1 MERACNQNKFRFI
14 GNHFSPN
21 IAGANT
27 LKLLVSC
34 SMEHFPIQKSKHWH
48 LKSERLSELMQ
59 KRLEL
64 LIVVTIKSI
73 KDWVDFVSHKIYSE
87 RNFIYF
93 TALI

>member
-1 MERACNQNKFRFI
+1 MFN
-14 GNHFSPN
+14 GTFS
-21 IAGANT
+21 
-27 LKLLVSC
+27 
-34 SMEHFPIQKSKHWH
+34 HSKYWH

-87 RNFIYF
+87 YNFIF
-93 TALI
+93 FLLLFKLDMLGKISEFIPLNLV